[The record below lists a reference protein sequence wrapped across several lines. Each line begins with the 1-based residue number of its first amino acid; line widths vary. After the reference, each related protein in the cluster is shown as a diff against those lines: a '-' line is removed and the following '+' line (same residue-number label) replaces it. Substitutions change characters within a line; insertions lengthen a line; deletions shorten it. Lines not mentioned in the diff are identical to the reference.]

1 MTYNDLRN
9 GRTSRQGGAYHV
21 VATTLDRTPVFSDL
35 YSGRVVVAELM
46 RLQSEGVAETL
57 CYVVMPD
64 HVHWLL
70 VLGTSNLS
78 AAVGRMK
85 ARVTRRMGQAV
96 WQTAFFD
103 RAVRCED
110 SLRDMARYIV
120 ANPLRAGLVTR
131 LGDYSLWDAIWV

>member
-1 MTYNDLRN
+1 MTYNDLRT

-35 YSGRVVVAELM
+35 YNGRVVVEALM
-46 RLQSEGVAETL
+46 RLQREGVADTL

-64 HVHWLL
+64 HVHWLF
-70 VLGTSNLS
+70 VLGASNLP

-85 ARVTRRMGQAV
+85 ARVTQRMGEAV
-96 WQTAFFD
+96 WQTGFFD
-103 RAVRCED
+103 RAVRRED
-110 SLRDMARYIV
+110 DIRDMARYIV

-131 LGDYSLWDAIWV
+131 LGDYALWDAIWV